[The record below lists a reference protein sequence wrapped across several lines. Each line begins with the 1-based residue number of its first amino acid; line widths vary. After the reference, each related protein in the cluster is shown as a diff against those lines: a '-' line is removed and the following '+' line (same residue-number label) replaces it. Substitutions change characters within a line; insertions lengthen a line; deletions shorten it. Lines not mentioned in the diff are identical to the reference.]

1 MNEQITTKLIE
12 QEETAATTPIIL
24 EEIKKFATHVPV
36 AKYTAP
42 SKENGHE
49 SGLEF
54 QQEDGIDCFF
64 KLDYST
70 QLTQNGRSGYE
81 LLRLIK
87 EFSTRV
93 YEKTSKDFWKIF
105 RLKLPYMELS
115 EDEQKRKEQEKYNAT
130 YKDSVITCFTF
141 PEDIAKIVTRLLLT
155 GKFQGSFLYP
165 YLQHYLYKPFRYQ
178 TSQEKEIYYVPQD
191 AYSQHFYQSLR
202 IFRNKGQHLEGDE
215 VSGDKNKLFE
225 APAGSVDEKVQL
237 EYYRD
242 RHLSIGL
249 YMLLIFDR
257 FYDELW
263 KILDMKVEPKDSSE
277 ERIVSLLEKS
287 KDVIKNIYIK
297 KVHEK
302 SEQAMQQ
309 FFLGTGIHNHPKL
322 LYDIPELYIKG
333 EDSEHETLTGAGSDL
348 LSDTM
353 SPLRQLVVGDV
364 GTGKTVMFL
373 RMLQRDQPRLTPFY
387 LSLDKTEIGGS
398 TSFLR
403 YLEHQVL
410 GLEYLT
416 LKADEL
422 TAVILRLHQQ
432 LKEGKVVF
440 FFDSLD
446 ANPSQMDNLLQ
457 WINRYPKCRYIVGSQ
472 PDSEENRFL
481 KPLKENGFRT
491 FEVLPFKNEQVK
503 QIMRFTSMYVSGIDH
518 TKQLTEQISK
528 ATQDTD
534 MIRHPFSLMQLVGL
548 FEESQDKEILAN
560 NQSRLYQSLRERILT
575 NRHLDLEECER
586 LLAQPFL
593 VRYKEQ
599 IQQVSSLFEEV
610 MKRFKDPTQ
619 GDWRAA
625 IMKSPLIMTGTVSSL
640 RSLFELMELI
650 PTNNQH
656 QQRELTTFQ
665 CLVTSELLK
674 KGLLRATE
682 SGMNISIDHEGHIN
696 ICGDKLA
703 EITPMLSLLA
713 EATVTLSYKRPNE
726 NDYKK
731 QENLYG
737 RVIFGLCP
745 RYMIEQ
751 YLLTVLHVYR
761 LAGVM
766 VNRHKV
772 ELKELF
778 SGIARSGSRELY
790 RELFNPYWM
799 NQWLIHEKDVLPGFD
814 TSGMVADDNKA
825 LLTILQEHCTRHD
838 LLLPLL
844 MEQYIWIRMWKLEN
858 TMRLWGGL
866 MRSAIIYHMNDRL
879 RESLYYSLNTMDNNQ
894 SHEIIGYFKNLAI
907 STMESLSL
915 IDQYDTNIDDI
926 PGLAVQQK
934 LMNMQSR
941 KDALRLLIKWLYPLY
956 RGDDRKYHKQM
967 YLICEHLIN
976 YNAPSIQQVSEE
988 FWTFLSML
996 SEDNSYR
1003 QQLANLLDKIPIED
1017 IPSQI
1022 ALRLYDEHIYEYV
1035 LKEREIERK
1044 KEISLKSFPSI
1055 YQRYQQMFRP
1065 VTKVNGNFR
1074 FSIQY
1079 TFYCQPDK
1087 WTFEVATECISEM
1100 PEGKF
1105 CQIKTNKFDQW
1116 FYVEDVI
1123 VQETER
1129 PLNNGIAEVSL
1140 VLPQGAPRLR
1150 TGKLKIMGVSE
1161 DAAIP
1166 YIHLFERE
1174 GHHEVVV
1181 RIEEQHWVGVLAMSE
1196 TQMMLKKERRVTWNG
1211 YEALLTG
1218 VDVRTL
1224 PKEMRIIRLRA
1235 VMPFLGEG
1243 SPKAVERM
1251 ELDDIPHQGSLSFYN
1266 TKDLSMKYNRLNL
1279 SQIWRGNIAEVTM
1292 LANVLYI
1299 DCKDDKH
1306 YLATYKQVN
1315 VGNILHWGEVFMNV
1329 NAVFLTAKECSVE
1342 QKAPQSIYAAFNQ
1355 YMGWQFKAYNEER
1368 KKKNKGVKPPLVYPY
1383 IIEVRKVMSL
1393 SKIALAK
1400 QTIIDNK
1407 VDVLFY
1413 HPITDPVPASWQ
1425 QHSNDIVF
1433 SKVYAKRV
1441 KIADQMLLSIQDGVY
1456 PKEIAYYYDPHD
1468 RSRRPVKWYVEP
1480 CSQENSEPQ
1489 SKRFMLLD
1497 EELTATWQKSA
1508 VISFYS
1514 SERNKNE
1521 QPIGIH
1527 FSNLTDLVELN
1538 RFTKYHASVVPL
1550 LLKEWIKQRS
1560 ISNEQALFCQAKR
1573 LLPLLIRT
1581 CIMHGIS
1588 LEGILNIELAYV
1600 LDVGDDGEVT
1610 LFTPSLLNKHMD
1622 KNTWR
1627 STIKLYISKFNGV
1640 RPPKLKANML
1650 VLKTATELITLEE
1663 RLIRMMSSQTYW
1675 GFLCGTVSE
1684 TKDNKGA
1691 RVITIQR
1698 DNSDIVFNVDAVE
1711 TGCKLVNNTKVRFFP
1726 KVNNE
1731 KRKVLEAAYIIVYN

>member
-1 MNEQITTKLIE
+1 MNEQIVSKQMGKE
-12 QEETAATTPIIL
+12 KEAATPQIIL
-24 EEIKKFATHVPV
+24 EEIKKFVTKVPV
-36 AKYTAP
+36 AKYIAP
-42 SKENGHE
+42 CEEKGNQSK
-49 SGLEF
+49 LDF
-54 QQEDGIDCFF
+54 DQKDGTDCLFR
-64 KLDYST
+64 LDYSSL
-70 QLTQNGRSGYE
+70 LTKNGRSGYE
-81 LLRLIK
+81 LLHLIK
-87 EFSTRV
+87 EFSRRV
-93 YEKTSKDFWKIF
+93 LERSNRDFWKIF
-105 RLKLPYMELS
+105 STNLPEENLS
-115 EDEQKRKEQEKYNAT
+115 SKEDEHINYEECYKA
-130 YKDSVITCFTF
+130 YKDAVIVCMTF
-141 PEDIAKIVTRLLLT
+141 PEDIAKTVTRLLLT
-155 GKFQGSFLYP
+155 REFHGKFLYEFLQY
-165 YLQHYLYKPFRYQ
+165 YLYKPFRNQ
-178 TSQEKEIYYVPQD
+178 TNPKAEDYLVPQD
-191 AYSQHFYQSLR
+191 SYSQHFFQSVRL
-202 IFRNKGQHLEGDE
+202 FRNKGQHLVGDE
-215 VSGDKNKLFE
+215 VNGDKNKLFE
-225 APAGSVDEKVQL
+225 APVGSADPKVQL

-249 YMLLIFDR
+249 YILLIFDR

-263 KILDMKVEPKDSSE
+263 EILEMKPEPKDVSE
-277 ERIVSLLEKS
+277 ERKLYLLEKS
-287 KDVIKNIYIK
+287 KEIVNNNYIR

-302 SEQAMQQ
+302 SAHAMQQ
-309 FFLGTGIHNHPKL
+309 LFLGTGIHNHPKL

-333 EDSEHETLTGAGSDL
+333 EDLAHEMVTGVGSDL
-348 LSDTM
+348 LSDND
-353 SPLRQLVVGDV
+353 SPLRQLVVGEM

-373 RMLQRDQPRLTPFY
+373 RMIQRDQPRLTPFY
-387 LSLDKTEIGGS
+387 ISLDKMEIGDPD
-398 TSFLR
+398 TFME
-403 YLEHQVL
+403 YLEHQVI
-410 GLEYLT
+410 GLDYLT
-416 LKADEL
+416 LKVDEL
-422 TAVILRLHQQ
+422 TAVIFRLHQQ

-575 NRHLDLEECER
+575 NRHLDQEECER

-1218 VDVRTL
+1218 VDVRKL
-1224 PKEMRIIRLRA
+1224 PEEMRIIRLRA
-1235 VMPFLGEG
+1235 ITPFEGGG
-1243 SPKAVERM
+1243 SPKGIERM

-1266 TKDLSMKYNRLNL
+1266 TKDLSMKYNKLNL
-1279 SQIWRGNIAEVTM
+1279 SQIWRGNIAEATT
-1292 LANVLYI
+1292 LTNVLYI
-1299 DCKDDKH
+1299 DSRDDKY

-1315 VGNILHWGEVFMNV
+1315 VGNILHWGGVFMSV
-1329 NAVFLTAKECSVE
+1329 DAIYLTAKECSVE
-1342 QKAPQSIYAAFNQ
+1342 QKAPPSICVTFDQ
-1355 YMGWQFKAYNEER
+1355 YMGWQFKAYNKER
-1368 KKKNKGVKPPLVYPY
+1368 KKKNKGAKRPLVYPY

-1393 SKIALAK
+1393 SKIALTK
-1400 QTIIDNK
+1400 QTIINDK
-1407 VDVLFY
+1407 VDVVFY
-1413 HPITDPVPASWQ
+1413 HPITDPVPTSWQ
-1425 QHSNDIVF
+1425 QQSNDIVF

-1441 KIADQMLLSIQDGVY
+1441 KIADQILLSMQDGTY

-1468 RSRRPVKWYVEP
+1468 RCRRPVKWFETPFY
-1480 CSQENSEPQ
+1480 QEDCEPQ
-1489 SKRFMLLD
+1489 SKRYMLLD
-1497 EELTATWQKSA
+1497 EDLTATWQKPA

-1550 LLKEWIKQRS
+1550 LLKEWVKQRS

-1581 CIMHGIS
+1581 CIKHGIS
-1588 LEGILNIELAYV
+1588 L
-1600 LDVGDDGEVT
+1600 
-1610 LFTPSLLNKHMD
+1610 K
-1622 KNTWR
+1622 
-1627 STIKLYISKFNGV
+1627 IS
-1640 RPPKLKANML
+1640 
-1650 VLKTATELITLEE
+1650 
-1663 RLIRMMSSQTYW
+1663 
-1675 GFLCGTVSE
+1675 
-1684 TKDNKGA
+1684 
-1691 RVITIQR
+1691 
-1698 DNSDIVFNVDAVE
+1698 
-1711 TGCKLVNNTKVRFFP
+1711 
-1726 KVNNE
+1726 
-1731 KRKVLEAAYIIVYN
+1731 